1 MRYNFRDKIGKEIVT
16 RYYSNLNSSGEF
28 YTDSN
33 GREMLKRKRD
43 YRPTW
48 NVELEEQVSGN
59 YYPITSKISLKDE
72 ESQLKLSLLTDRAEG
87 GTSMRDGEIEIMVI
101 FILRIKRLKVKKKS
115 SLSSQ
120 YNCLVIIYK
129 YEYMSICIQYAY
141 YNIYILYYIK

>member
-1 MRYNFRDKIGKEIVT
+1 
-16 RYYSNLNSSGEF
+16 
-28 YTDSN
+28 
-33 GREMLKRKRD
+33 MLKRKRD

-115 SLSSQ
+115 
-120 YNCLVIIYK
+120 LVIIYK

-141 YNIYILYYIK
+141 YNIYTLYYIK

>member
-1 MRYNFRDKIGKEIVT
+1 
-16 RYYSNLNSSGEF
+16 
-28 YTDSN
+28 
-33 GREMLKRKRD
+33 MLKRKRD

-115 SLSSQ
+115 SISSQ

-141 YNIYILYYIK
+141 YNIYTLYYIK